1 VYAPHGRELEGESPL
16 RNLSEVTVSE
26 SNCMNGQLNLVVSYA
41 VRPCG
46 MEAVSELQHR
56 TQVNLFAGSLAWV
69 SAPSC
74 TTPNIRSR
82 PGGSRGGR
90 GRTLLN
96 LTPRDLYRSTV
107 SFDKLSCGRARAGN
121 DNCPKS
127 LEKSDHFIVVLKPS
141 NAGGAK
147 GVTS

>member
-1 VYAPHGRELEGESPL
+1 MIEGESPL
-16 RNLSEVTVSE
+16 RSLSEATASE
-26 SNCMNGQLNLVVSYA
+26 SNCMNERLGIAVSYA

-56 TQVNLFAGSLAWV
+56 TKVNLSAGLLAWV
-69 SAPSC
+69 STPLC
-74 TTPNIRSR
+74 TTPNIRSW
-82 PGGSRGGR
+82 PGSIRGGR

-96 LTPRDLYRSTV
+96 LTPRDLDRSTV
-107 SFDKLSCGRARAGN
+107 SLPQACGRARAGN

-127 LEKSDHFIVVLKPS
+127 IEKSDHSILAMNPG

>member
-1 VYAPHGRELEGESPL
+1 
-16 RNLSEVTVSE
+16 VSE
-26 SNCMNGQLNLVVSYA
+26 SNCMNELPNKVVSYA
-41 VRPCG
+41 ARPCG
-46 MEAVSELQHR
+46 MEAVNELQHQ
-56 TQVNLFAGSLAWV
+56 TQVNLIAGLLAWV
-69 SAPSC
+69 SVPSN

-82 PGGSRGGR
+82 PGSSRGGS
-90 GRTLLN
+90 GSTLLN

-107 SFDKLSCGRARAGN
+107 SLPQAWGRAGAGN

-127 LEKSDHFIVVLKPS
+127 IEKSDHSIVVMKPG